1 MTKNFCETNCLKSLI
16 TEPTCFKSHG
26 KPNCIDLKFTNRPN
40 LVQHNNASET
50 GFFSDFRVL
59 TITEYKMG
67 FQKLKTK
74 IIAYRDYK
82 DFDNAKVRFD
92 IVTATSNVADFGT
105 YKITTPKEISQNDS

>member
-1 MTKNFCETNCLKSLI
+1 
-16 TEPTCFKSHG
+16 
-26 KPNCIDLKFTNRPN
+26 
-40 LVQHNNASET
+40 
-50 GFFSDFRVL
+50 
-59 TITEYKMG
+59 MG

>member
-1 MTKNFCETNCLKSLI
+1 M
-16 TEPTCFKSHG
+16 
-26 KPNCIDLKFTNRPN
+26 
-40 LVQHNNASET
+40 
-50 GFFSDFRVL
+50 